1 MAQLAGIRWADVG
14 EQFRLWL
21 RRQDKSPFTVKNY
34 LHDIRMFS
42 RWHKTC
48 FGKDPDPRHMQELD
62 LFAYRSYLQ
71 TEKRQSTS
79 TVNRRVASLKSFA
92 DFLQAAEITPDNIAK
107 KVSYLESPPQTAPD
121 VLSHA
126 QVLQLFKSIDRT
138 KKLGIRDYAIIQLF
152 VQCGLRLKELSEI
165 QLVDIKITERA
176 GILRIPRGKGG
187 KPREIPL
194 NKTAREAIIE
204 YLAARPRIA
213 GVRHLFF
220 SQKRKPLAPRSIQD
234 LVKKYLKKAG
244 VGDFSCHSLR
254 HLFATNLYNKHKD
267 IVLLKEALG
276 HKRLGTTL
284 RYSHKTQKEIQQAM
298 EESPLNVMRSE

>member
-138 KKLGIRDYAIIQLF
+138 RKLGIRDYAIIQLF

>member
-92 DFLQAAEITPDNIAK
+92 DFLQSSEITADNIAK

-138 KKLGIRDYAIIQLF
+138 RKLGIRDYAIIQLF

-165 QLVDIKITERA
+165 QLGDIKISERA

-194 NKTAREAIIE
+194 NRTAREAITE